1 MNDSIQN
8 MRVQIV
14 FVGTK
19 LVGEQLLLSFDDK
32 KILYVCYLKKEF
44 I

>member
-19 LVGEQLLLSFDDK
+19 LVCEQLLLSFDDK
-32 KILYVCYLKKEF
+32 KIFKVCYLEKEF